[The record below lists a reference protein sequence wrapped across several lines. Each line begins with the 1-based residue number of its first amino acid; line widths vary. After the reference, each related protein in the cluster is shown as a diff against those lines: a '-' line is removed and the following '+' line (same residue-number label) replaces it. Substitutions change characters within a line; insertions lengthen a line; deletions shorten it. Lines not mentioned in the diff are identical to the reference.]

1 MNDIYIHT
9 IIAQPGNGPIHAAG
23 NTAADFAEET
33 REAAAFSPAR
43 ETNPVASQ
51 ALALMALL
59 LNRVSTSQRQKLG
72 LFIGTRFGCLEDDR
86 IFQKS
91 RIADGGKYTSPAAF
105 RRTLPSTLPAEL
117 SIAFGIQGPLITF
130 ADSSAPTMIAI
141 IRAYHW
147 IATGAITA
155 AVAGSFDFLLTGNTT
170 SPATSPTYHT
180 LLCLMASRETFPELN
195 TWATITKA
203 SIEANRQS
211 TDQTEAIPEV
221 TDFTEIRTAIGA
233 SNDTTLN
240 LHRQSGTHNMCH
252 LEMRITHQ

>member
-1 MNDIYIHT
+1 MNDIYVYT
-9 IIAQPGNGPIHAAG
+9 IIAQQDNTPIHLAG
-23 NTAADFAEET
+23 NNDTYSAARPLADKPP
-33 REAAAFSPAR
+33 SLGR
-43 ETNPVASQ
+43 ETTLIAAQ
-51 ALALMALL
+51 AHELTALL
-59 LNRVSTSQRQKLG
+59 LKPVSIAQRQDMG
-72 LFIGTRFGCLEDDR
+72 LFVGTRFGSLEDDR
-86 IFQKS
+86 MFQKS
-91 RIADGGKYTSPAAF
+91 RLADSGKFASPAAF

-170 SPATSPTYHT
+170 SPATSPTYRT

-195 TWATITKA
+195 KWATITKA
-203 SIEANRQS
+203 SIKANRQS

-221 TDFTEIRTAIGA
+221 TDFTEILTAMGA